1 MCSKNRNTTYF
12 LGNTNFGKLGCHGKV
27 NVDVHFTM
35 IQEKVVLNGLEVIQL
50 LVRMGGG
57 GDSLAP
63 FGLNRVNSYANRP
76 KFI

>member
-1 MCSKNRNTTYF
+1 M
-12 LGNTNFGKLGCHGKV
+12 
-27 NVDVHFTM
+27 
-35 IQEKVVLNGLEVIQL
+35 VLNGLEVIQL